1 MKNVLTIL
9 LPLLLLAAACSED
22 EQTADSRARVYFE
35 LDSLL
40 TVESVFVTLKDGST
54 SWGFQ
59 PDDFVNSS
67 ADTTLYFAP
76 QVKTSE
82 GGALN
87 MEFRLFTPGGQL
99 IAEGDF
105 ELPMSPNWSWN
116 FGIIHSTT
124 DPVADCDDC
133 VGSGEFEI
141 LVPGHDEEWIFVVWR
156 GGKT

>member
-1 MKNVLTIL
+1 MRNTLTIL
-9 LPLLLLAAACSED
+9 IPLLLLAAACSED

-40 TVESVFVTLKDGST
+40 TDESVFVTLKDGSK

-59 PDDFVNSS
+59 PDDFVKSGT
-67 ADTTLYFAP
+67 DTLLYFAP
-76 QVKTSE
+76 QVKTRD

-105 ELPMSPNWSWN
+105 DLPMSPNWSWN
-116 FGIIHSTT
+116 LGIIHSAT
-124 DPVADCDDC
+124 DPVADCSDC

-141 LVPGHDEEWIFVVWR
+141 LVPGHDDEWVFVVWR